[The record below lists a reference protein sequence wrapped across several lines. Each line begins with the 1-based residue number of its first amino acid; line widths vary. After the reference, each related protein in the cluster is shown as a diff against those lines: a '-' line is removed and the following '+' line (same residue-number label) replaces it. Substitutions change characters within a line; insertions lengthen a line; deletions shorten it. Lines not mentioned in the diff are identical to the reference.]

1 MSEQC
6 LALVDSVKLANKKIS
21 MNDLL
26 DLCDEY
32 DLSPNEVD
40 WVTNS
45 LSAYLSDFDE
55 NSFEGVSDDDSLD
68 DCIDLTDISSVKIL
82 DIDSG
87 IAELPEHS
95 FENDSDLVEI
105 RIPDKIKSIGE
116 FCFSKCQN
124 LETVVIPKSVCSIQ
138 DGAFTMCPKLK
149 RMVFLGNLPESLPAS
164 PTVLVVYGNSKKSSY
179 ISLPNNA
186 LVILINEEIKKW
198 AHEFDNF
205 SVVRGFA
212 YATYSSAA
220 FSDKVIQGNREYIA
234 KHHEELFY
242 YSMVRNDRIILR
254 YLIDNNQLPEKIRSC
269 TLDRLLYDDYRKEIE
284 EKVQIV
290 SNHMELHPSDVESDW
305 GYKIDSKRNTIL
317 LQFRGH
323 SIDCVEVPS
332 AIKDCPVTRIGA
344 NTFSPINPSRGVIP
358 EEVTMRREIRKIVL
372 PTSIKKIDE
381 NAFSDCKY
389 VTIYIPHTVESIHP
403 NAFGSRVTMSRIRL
417 VVEKG
422 SCAEHFAVDNKV
434 YYYYDYPEYD
444 QSVNFIIY
452 RALEKKRRKK
462 KTSDDD
468 NGPFQNGLDVII
480 TKEDSTPFSK
490 SALQVS
496 AEGYGVIGSVGLP
509 QTINQLPA
517 RLLEEKFFCV
527 DADYLSGIIDDKMN
541 AKILEAYP
549 EYAVCTLLKK

>member
-1 MSEQC
+1 
-6 LALVDSVKLANKKIS
+6 
-21 MNDLL
+21 
-26 DLCDEY
+26 
-32 DLSPNEVD
+32 
-40 WVTNS
+40 
-45 LSAYLSDFDE
+45 
-55 NSFEGVSDDDSLD
+55 
-68 DCIDLTDISSVKIL
+68 
-82 DIDSG
+82 
-87 IAELPEHS
+87 
-95 FENDSDLVEI
+95 
-105 RIPDKIKSIGE
+105 
-116 FCFSKCQN
+116 
-124 LETVVIPKSVCSIQ
+124 
-138 DGAFTMCPKLK
+138 
-149 RMVFLGNLPESLPAS
+149 
-164 PTVLVVYGNSKKSSY
+164 
-179 ISLPNNA
+179 
-186 LVILINEEIKKW
+186 
-198 AHEFDNF
+198 
-205 SVVRGFA
+205 
-212 YATYSSAA
+212 
-220 FSDKVIQGNREYIA
+220 
-234 KHHEELFY
+234 
-242 YSMVRNDRIILR
+242 
-254 YLIDNNQLPEKIRSC
+254 
-269 TLDRLLYDDYRKEIE
+269 
-284 EKVQIV
+284 
-290 SNHMELHPSDVESDW
+290 MELHPSDVESDW
-305 GYKIDSKRNTIL
+305 GYKIDPKRNTIL

-517 RLLEEKFFCV
+517 RLLGEKFFCV